1 MRRSDHPLHHATTG
15 EPGGFLECLQQ
26 RLYLNAPSRTSA
38 THLVMAERTAL
49 QVDRPIK
56 MCRDSLAEDVGRE
69 RNRQVGS
76 RGGRS
81 VDV

>member
-1 MRRSDHPLHHATTG
+1 MRRSVHPLHAQEPAGSSRMSTTASV
-15 EPGGFLECLQQ
+15 
-26 RLYLNAPSRTSA
+26 LNAASRTSA